1 LSILVI
7 DTQGNL
13 KLNKGNSLKDIVVGD
28 IVKFVPYYAS
38 KGMQGANLKLQM
50 PKYKCLGLVCKTYVI
65 RGIGHADLM
74 LPNRVKKLVAFAGI
88 EMVCRIK

>member
-1 LSILVI
+1 M
-7 DTQGNL
+7 
-13 KLNKGNSLKDIVVGD
+13 KDIVVGD

-38 KGMQGANLKLQM
+38 KGIQGANLKLQM
-50 PKYKCLGLVCKTYVI
+50 PKYECLGLVYKTYVI

-74 LPNRVKKLVAFAGI
+74 LPNRGKKFVSFAGI